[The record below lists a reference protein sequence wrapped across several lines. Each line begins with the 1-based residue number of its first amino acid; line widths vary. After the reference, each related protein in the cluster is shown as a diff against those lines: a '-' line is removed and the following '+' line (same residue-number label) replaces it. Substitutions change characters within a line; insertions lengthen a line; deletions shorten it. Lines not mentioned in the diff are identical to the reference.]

1 MFFFYYS
8 CIRSTIKH
16 HSLSSSKF
24 TSFILNIDLHNIC
37 ISIISTNQRTRIFL
51 FPYIYVWNL
60 KRAIWLVE
68 RKDDS
73 LLRVILVVCMCIRI
87 SSYYLFFTFI
97 IYILFQND
105 LNLDDVSR
113 VDGFVFDGPVD
124 RPSLSTQRPVINNMI
139 DPMTTTGATPVSITP
154 GSEAYENC
162 INSCLVNKF
171 NLDNLIYLLV
181 FL

>member
-1 MFFFYYS
+1 
-8 CIRSTIKH
+8 
-16 HSLSSSKF
+16 
-24 TSFILNIDLHNIC
+24 
-37 ISIISTNQRTRIFL
+37 
-51 FPYIYVWNL
+51 
-60 KRAIWLVE
+60 
-68 RKDDS
+68 
-73 LLRVILVVCMCIRI
+73 MCIRI